1 MNFNQLMK
9 QAQVMQKKLDKIK
22 KEYDEKEVEFQSAD
36 GAIKG
41 VIDGNLKITSLTID
55 EELLDKDGKE
65 VLEDLLMITI
75 NETVKKV
82 RDEREKAID
91 AATGGANMEKD
102 TNTMEKMKDEVRRDL
117 SYMTYAPVVFLSA
130 LTGQRVDRL
139 FDQINA
145 VANAAAMRITT
156 GMLNSILVLF
166 LLWKTN

>member
-65 VLEDLLMITI
+65 VLQDLLMITI

-91 AATGGANMEKD
+91 AATGGA
-102 TNTMEKMKDEVRRDL
+102 KM
-117 SYMTYAPVVFLSA
+117 S
-130 LTGQRVDRL
+130 GL
-139 FDQINA
+139 F
-145 VANAAAMRITT
+145 
-156 GMLNSILVLF
+156 
-166 LLWKTN
+166 